1 MEIQILCITQINDS
15 NKLYDIL
22 RYLYYL
28 YGVLKRHR
36 IFYKNEK
43 NNLSTSQRLFCNFQK
58 TFENFRKSYVMYS
71 NYKIKK

>member
-28 YGVLKRHR
+28 YGVLKRHQV
-36 IFYKNEK
+36 FSKNEK
-43 NNLSTSQRLFCNFQK
+43 NNLSTSQRLFSNFQK
-58 TFENFRKSYVMYS
+58 SFENFRKSYVMYS
-71 NYKIKK
+71 FYKMKK